1 MKILKKIT
9 CNIYE
14 EEKKRNKLVLNKES
28 NKESN
33 KKDNKKDERRK
44 IKKILKLNKNIIFKA
59 NSCQGVFVLSDFRA
73 FFNVTFS

>member
-14 EEKKRNKLVLNKES
+14 KEKKRNKLVLNKES

-33 KKDNKKDERRK
+33 KNDNKKDERRK
-44 IKKILKLNKNIIFKA
+44 IKKY
-59 NSCQGVFVLSDFRA
+59 
-73 FFNVTFS
+73 